1 MQMTLK
7 FLFIL
12 SKDTGWDRQ
21 MYLKSDN
28 IIVMLGREVNYS
40 LRIIFNSIISKCQ
53 NDLLEEMNVSE
64 FIFDNVSKPYLAV
77 VT

>member
-1 MQMTLK
+1 MTLK

-12 SKDTGWDRQ
+12 SKDTGWDGQ

>member
-1 MQMTLK
+1 
-7 FLFIL
+7 
-12 SKDTGWDRQ
+12 

-28 IIVMLGREVNYS
+28 IIVMLGREVNYL

>member
-1 MQMTLK
+1 MTLK

>member
-1 MQMTLK
+1 MTLK

-28 IIVMLGREVNYS
+28 IIVMLGREVNYL

-77 VT
+77 VR

>member
-1 MQMTLK
+1 MTLK

-53 NDLLEEMNVSE
+53 SDLLEEMNVSE

>member
-1 MQMTLK
+1 MTLK

-28 IIVMLGREVNYS
+28 IIVMLGREVNYL